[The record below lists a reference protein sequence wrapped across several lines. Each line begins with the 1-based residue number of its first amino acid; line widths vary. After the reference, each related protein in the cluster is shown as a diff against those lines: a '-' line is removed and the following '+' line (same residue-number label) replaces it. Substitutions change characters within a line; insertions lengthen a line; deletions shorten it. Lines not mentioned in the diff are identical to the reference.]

1 VIGRDVSPVAGV
13 AKVTIGEEGETRN
26 ERNMQ
31 VRALAAVAGLAVAT
45 AVLPLW
51 WPSVVSADTYVV
63 QPGDALGVI
72 ASRAGMTASR
82 LAALNGIADPDTIYA
97 GQVLTTSEPDT
108 YVVRSGDVLSG
119 IAARNGLSTTYLA
132 ALNGISDPNTIYEGQ
147 TLVTSGALPVAKAV
161 TMDILCPVDGWVRF
175 VNDFGYVKSD
185 GSRHDGVDLFADRG
199 TPVVAPVSG
208 LMSPY
213 PNPSGGKAFELYGD
227 DGVRYY
233 GAHLDRYAEDGYVE
247 AGTVI
252 GYVGNTGDAVATSPH
267 LHFEMHPGNGFS
279 MSPYP
284 SLYAA
289 C

>member
-1 VIGRDVSPVAGV
+1 
-13 AKVTIGEEGETRN
+13 
-26 ERNMQ
+26 MQ
-31 VRALAAVAGLAVAT
+31 VRALAAAAGIAVAA
-45 AVLPLW
+45 AVVPLW
-51 WPSVVSADTYVV
+51 WPSVVAADTYVV

-82 LAALNGIADPDTIYA
+82 LAALNGIADPNTIHP
-97 GQVLTTSEPDT
+97 GQILTTTEPT
-108 YVVRSGDVLSG
+108 KYVVRRGDVLSG
-119 IAARNGLSTTYLA
+119 IAARHGVSTAYLA
-132 ALNGISDPNTIYEGQ
+132 ALNGIGDPNTIYEGQ
-147 TLVTSGALPVAKAV
+147 SLVTSGPLPVAKAV
-161 TMDILCPVDGWVRF
+161 TMDIECPVDGWVRF
-175 VNDFGYVKSD
+175 VNDFGYVRPD

-233 GAHLDRYAEDGYVE
+233 GAHLDRYGETGYVE

-252 GYVGNTGDAVATSPH
+252 GYVGNTGDAAATSPH
-267 LHFEMHPGNGFS
+267 LHFEMHPGNGLS